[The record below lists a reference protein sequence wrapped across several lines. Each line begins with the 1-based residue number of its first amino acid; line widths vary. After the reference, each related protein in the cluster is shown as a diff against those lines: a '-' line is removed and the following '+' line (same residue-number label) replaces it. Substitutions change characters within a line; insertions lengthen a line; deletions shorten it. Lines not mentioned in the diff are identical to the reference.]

1 VDWSVGDMVYL
12 DTQNLS
18 SARPSRK
25 LSDKWTGPF
34 KVIEQVGNSYRL
46 ELPSGSRIHDVFA
59 PNLLCKDPQDPLP
72 GQEPPKPPGTPING
86 VEEWEVEEILAS
98 KLTRST
104 LKYRVKWVG
113 HDPDPV
119 WYKASNFMGSP
130 YKLREYHESY
140 PNRPGP
146 PRSLDK
152 WIEAWKKGMEDMD
165 HLEDDRVN

>member
-1 VDWSVGDMVYL
+1 MVYL
-12 DTQNLS
+12 DTQNLL

-25 LSDKWTGPF
+25 LSNKWTGAF

-72 GQEPPKPPGTPING
+72 GQEPQKPPGTPING

-98 KLTRST
+98 KLVRST
-104 LKYRVKWVG
+104 LKYRVKWIG

-130 YKLREYHESY
+130 YKL
-140 PNRPGP
+140 
-146 PRSLDK
+146 
-152 WIEAWKKGMEDMD
+152 
-165 HLEDDRVN
+165 